1 MKNRFLFVGDGY
13 LGPEG
18 RAWQLLTELLLC
30 EFPEQPL
37 QFHLNTQSR
46 HTLDFLLTHCSRDII
61 GKQAGT
67 ILLCVGFQDLQ
78 NQISIETIGLQYAK
92 LIHEIQSN
100 SLAQIFGM
108 TLYAP
113 SLPQSVVLNQL
124 IDQQLLPHQII
135 DFHSLCLQYQKHQAA
150 RGEHQRN
157 LLDTQ
162 GRLAPLG
169 EMLLARATASHLF
182 PQYPQYSL

>member
-1 MKNRFLFVGDGY
+1 MKNRYLFVGDSY
-13 LGPEG
+13 LGIEG

-30 EFPEQPL
+30 EFPDQPL
-37 QFHLNTQSR
+37 QFHLNTQTR
-46 HTLDFLLTHCSRDII
+46 HTLDSWLHHCSRDII
-61 GKQAGT
+61 GKQAGS

-78 NQISIETIGLQYAK
+78 NQTPIENIELQYSK

-100 SLAQIFGM
+100 SLAQIYGM

-113 SLPQSVVLNQL
+113 NLPQAAALNQL
-124 IDQQLLPHQII
+124 ILQQFPPHHIV
-135 DFHSLCLQYQKHQAA
+135 DFHSLCLQYQKRQAA

-169 EMLLARATASHLF
+169 EMLLARITASLLF
-182 PQYPQYSL
+182 PDYPKFPL